1 MVSTTSITNWLKL
14 ITTSEHSATIIK
26 ARNGELDYDKTK
38 ASLPC
43 VTYNFLY
50 NDYKKDKNIIS
61 GTGFIY
67 IDIDDESFDVNLLE
81 SDKVYAYY
89 KSFGGNGYAIIVK
102 VEGLTLQN
110 FKSTYRSIIEQ
121 LRIES
126 YIDFNAIKASQFN
139 VLSYDE
145 NIFINENSIIF
156 QPVNKKVS
164 SSIIKKEREC
174 IVVNDTFSK
183 SNHIRFNN
191 ISDYFTDIED
201 DYIMFEEKEKLC
213 IPFIPKVITKGK
225 RNSTVFFLLSQYALL
240 NPTVDGAFLRAW
252 ADIVNQHCPEKLS
265 SSELVSII
273 NSVLKKREEGTLE
286 PYFNKERRI
295 IFNPKSKLT
304 TNQKQKTTAVLL
316 GKMKTDKTQQTI
328 NDCIE
333 NWNYEID
340 GKIDQKKISSKIN
353 KSIAT
358 IKRNWFPF
366 KIHVTELNKLH
377 KKKESVNHEASILE
391 KIDTKKK
398 NLYSDIKF
406 YLWNG
411 QVVYVPNK
419 YAKIWNENIG
429 KKGLMKEFEKNNYCQ
444 HQFDF
449 ALKHTFPLS

>member
-1 MVSTTSITNWLKL
+1 MFQQNCVNTYDSIKNPKVVSTTSITNWLKL

-183 SNHIRFNN
+183 SNHIG
-191 ISDYFTDIED
+191 
-201 DYIMFEEKEKLC
+201 L
-213 IPFIPKVITKGK
+213 
-225 RNSTVFFLLSQYALL
+225 
-240 NPTVDGAFLRAW
+240 
-252 ADIVNQHCPEKLS
+252 
-265 SSELVSII
+265 
-273 NSVLKKREEGTLE
+273 
-286 PYFNKERRI
+286 
-295 IFNPKSKLT
+295 
-304 TNQKQKTTAVLL
+304 
-316 GKMKTDKTQQTI
+316 
-328 NDCIE
+328 
-333 NWNYEID
+333 
-340 GKIDQKKISSKIN
+340 
-353 KSIAT
+353 
-358 IKRNWFPF
+358 
-366 KIHVTELNKLH
+366 
-377 KKKESVNHEASILE
+377 
-391 KIDTKKK
+391 
-398 NLYSDIKF
+398 F
-406 YLWNG
+406 Y
-411 QVVYVPNK
+411 
-419 YAKIWNENIG
+419 
-429 KKGLMKEFEKNNYCQ
+429 
-444 HQFDF
+444 
-449 ALKHTFPLS
+449 